1 LLLVLTTIGG
11 SAFANTAP
19 NPLESAYW
27 RFEEGTNGAD
37 VNSAVADPVHDSIS
51 QNHLD
56 AFATGTSPNYTSSVP
71 PKPLKSGLA
80 NTLALDFTPHA
91 GGGDDLFTQYND
103 GDAGKGLAKHIND
116 GIVAPGGGFTV
127 EAAFNTNN
135 PARFAAIVGKEG
147 QPAGSRPVQTF
158 VLKTRDDNSALQV
171 ELYDGN
177 GVERQ
182 VSTNPT
188 TNPLHAGQWYYAAVV
203 DDGSLL
209 SLYLDSGSG
218 YQLQGSTAV
227 TGALFQGVPSNPLW
241 DASWTVGRGQFG
253 GNPTDWFDGMIDEV
267 RITNSV
273 LTPSQF
279 EFAPAGGGASAF
291 VPEPGTA
298 TLFTL
303 AIMSFAANIRKKR
316 GA

>member
-1 LLLVLTTIGG
+1 MAI
-11 SAFANTAP
+11 TAP

-27 RFEEGTNGAD
+27 RFEEGPNGATA
-37 VNSAVADPVHDSIS
+37 SSGVADPVHDSIN

-56 AFATGTSPNYTSSVP
+56 AFAPATEPTYTNVVP

-80 NTLALDFTPHA
+80 NNFALNFTA
-91 GGGDDLFTQYND
+91 NTTGGGGDDLFTQYD
-103 GDAGKGLAKHIND
+103 DDAGGKGMAKHIND

-127 EAAFNTNN
+127 EAAFRTTSSTI
-135 PARFAAIVGKEG
+135 PFAAIVGKEG

-158 VLKTRDDNSALQV
+158 VLKTRGDNSKLQV

-177 GVERQ
+177 GNEKQ
-182 VSTNPT
+182 VSSI
-188 TNPLHAGQWYYAAVV
+188 AGIAANQWYYAAAV
-203 DDGSLL
+203 DNGSTL

-218 YQLQGSTAV
+218 YVLQGSTPV

-241 DASWTVGRGQFG
+241 DATWTVGRGQFA
-253 GNPTDWFDGMIDEV
+253 GNPTDWFTGTIDEV
-267 RITNSV
+267 RISNSA

-303 AIMSFAANIRKKR
+303 AIMSFVANIRKKR